1 MSVETKSLVANPHN
15 PRMLFDKEPM
25 ATLEAS
31 IRKVGILVPLT
42 VFMEKGS
49 SKYTILDGQRRWICA
64 IKLGLESVPINQV
77 AEPSIAQNIVTMFQ
91 IHKLRKD
98 WELMPTAL
106 KLEVLMHEMNETR
119 DKPLAELTGLN
130 VAVVGRCKKLLS
142 YPKRYREMMLFP
154 DPKDRIKA
162 DFFIELHPVLTDRV
176 LGIRSQSKRDQ
187 VTEIMLDK
195 YLKLKSGFKSLTD
208 FRKIKSYIAIAKG
221 AGKEIEIRTKFWQ
234 LLESDDMNISD
245 LEIDTARVHREAK
258 SLVKSAE
265 NLSTVLSDIRILD
278 FLGEEEFW
286 KALEKLVTIAQ
297 RKIRDADRR
306 FTSAD

>member
-1 MSVETKSLVANPHN
+1 
-15 PRMLFDKEPM
+15 MLFDKEPM

-42 VFMEKGS
+42 VFMESGS
-49 SKYTILDGQRRWICA
+49 SKYTILDGQRRWMCA
-64 IKLGLESVPINQV
+64 IKIGLENVPINQV

-106 KLEVLMHEMNETR
+106 KLEVLMQELNEIR

-142 YPKRYREMMLFP
+142 YPKRYRDMMLFP
-154 DPKDRIKA
+154 DPQDRIKA

-176 LGIRSQSKRDQ
+176 LGIRSQSKKDQ
-187 VTEIMLDK
+187 VTDVMLNK
-195 YLKLKSGFKSLTD
+195 YLNSKSGFKSLTD
-208 FRKIKSYIAIAKG
+208 FRKIKSYIAIAKA
-221 AGKEIEIRTKFWQ
+221 AGKETEVRIKFWKM
-234 LLESDDMNISD
+234 LASDDVQISD

-258 SLVKSAE
+258 SLVRSAD
-265 NLSTVLSDIRILD
+265 NLSKVLSDIRILD
-278 FLGEEEFW
+278 FLGEEDFW
-286 KALEKLVTIAQ
+286 IALENLVTIAQ

-306 FTSAD
+306 FALPD